1 MECIK
6 CRKPLPEGAA
16 FCPACGKKQAAERK
30 HRKRAN
36 GTGTISKL
44 SGNRAKPWQARRN
57 NVSIGTFA
65 TRAEA
70 QKALERLTDADVS
83 ERFNFTFQQVH
94 DHWLPEHERTIGTH
108 GISSYKSAMKN
119 CQELHDRTFRSLRT
133 SDFQAV
139 IIRLEQEGKS
149 KSTCEKVLQLFGQLS
164 GWAIR
169 ESIQQ
174 VNYARFCTITAKQK
188 TAGKVL
194 PVEAIKRLQECNEEA
209 AKVALVLLAT
219 GCRGNELFTV
229 PLGNCC
235 DRYFIGGSKTS
246 AGRNRVVAVAPVGL
260 EAYRQ
265 LLAKAKERG
274 AALLIDGYDGNRIY
288 ANYAKRDFRELAESL
303 GIEEFTPY
311 DLRHTFATQ
320 AQRDGMDPQILRR
333 QLGHADLKT
342 TDKYYT
348 HLEADD
354 ILQAVGALDVTCAV
368 SYKLTTNKNE
378 GKKSTTKSS

>member
-108 GISSYKSAMKN
+108 GLSSYKSAMKN
-119 CQELHDRTFRSLRT
+119 CQELHDRIFRSLRT

-139 IIRLEQEGKS
+139 IMRLEQEGKS

-194 PVEAIKRLQECNEEA
+194 PVEYIKRLQASDEPA

-235 DRYFIGGSKTS
+235 DRYFIGGSKTQ
-246 AGRNRVVAVAPVGL
+246 AGRSRVVAVAPVGIQAYMDLL
-260 EAYRQ
+260 E
-265 LLAKAKERG
+265 KAKRQG
-274 AALLIDGYDGNRIY
+274 GKLLIDGYEGNRIY
-288 ANYAKRDFRELAESL
+288 ANYAKRDFKELSAAL
-303 GIEEFTPY
+303 GFEDYTPY

-320 AQRDGMDPQILRR
+320 AQRDGIDPQILRR
-333 QLGHADLKT
+333 QLGHADLAT

-348 HLEADD
+348 HLDAED
-354 ILQAVGALDVTCAV
+354 ILKEIQRFDLTNAV
-368 SYKLTTNKNE
+368 SYKLVTNQNEEKN
-378 GKKSTTKSS
+378 STAKSS

>member
-70 QKALERLTDADVS
+70 QKALERLTDADIS

-108 GISSYKSAMKN
+108 GLSSYKSAMKN
-119 CQELHDRTFRSLRT
+119 CTELHDRIFRSLRT

-139 IIRLEQEGKS
+139 IMRLEQEGKS

-188 TAGKVL
+188 SVGKVM
-194 PVEAIKRLQECNEEA
+194 PVEIIKRLQCSDKEA

-219 GCRGNELFTV
+219 GCRGNELFKV

-235 DRYFIGGSKTS
+235 DSYFIGGSKTED
-246 AGRNRVVAVAPVGL
+246 GRFRVVAVAPIGL
-260 EAYRQ
+260 EAYRSI
-265 LLAKAKERG
+265 LSAAKENG
-274 AALLIDGYDGNRIY
+274 GALLIDGYEGNRIY
-288 ANYAKRDFRELAESL
+288 SNYAKREFKELMQDIEAE
-303 GIEEFTPY
+303 EYTPY

-320 AQRDGMDPQILRR
+320 AQRDGIDRQILRR
-333 QLGHADLKT
+333 QMGHADLKT

-348 HLEADD
+348 HFDTED
-354 ILQAVGALDVTCAV
+354 ILQAVSGLDVACAV
-368 SYKLTTNKNE
+368 SYKLTTSQ
-378 GKKSTTKSS
+378 KK